1 MSNIAGKAYAM
12 NVITPIKPA
21 FSWLNRFIFNKAQ
34 NKPKTLL
41 GLATLSLIHYA
52 RWVIIPR
59 ASFPHLDES
68 QPKEDL
74 HYDYMIFHS
83 NFNGSWAQYVD
94 SFTFAIPAGL
104 DLFWKFNVRYPKSV
118 PLTPFHDYIR
128 HNQIDTCH
136 YYSAYPMAASNDVKS
151 AHLLHQALCKFDKQ
165 SSGKPAD
172 KFLND
177 YHELLNSMQAHLGEM
192 LPTPVV
198 SMAAQ
203 AVKDRHCGT
212 PETLTGI
219 QSVHETVANEQDATS
234 TAPAASKKSTDKL
247 EYS

>member
-12 NVITPIKPA
+12 NVITPVKPTYA
-21 FSWLNRFIFNKAQ
+21 WVNRFILKKAQ
-34 NKPKTLL
+34 KNPGTLL
-41 GLATLSLIHYA
+41 GLITLSLIHYA
-52 RWVIIPR
+52 RWIIIPR
-59 ASFPHLDES
+59 TAFPHLDAS
-68 QPKEDL
+68 QPREDL
-74 HYDYMIFHS
+74 HYDYMIFQS

-104 DLFWKFNVRYPKSV
+104 DLFWKWNVRYPKSV

-151 AHLLHQALCKFDKQ
+151 AHMLKQALREFDKR
-165 SSGKPAD
+165 SSDRSGD
-172 KFLND
+172 EFLSD

-203 AVKDRHCGT
+203 AVRDRHCGT
-212 PETLTGI
+212 PETLMGI
-219 QSVHETVANEQDATS
+219 QAVNETAVIEHDTPSTATATS
-234 TAPAASKKSTDKL
+234 AKSTGKL

>member
-12 NVITPIKPA
+12 NVVTPIRSSM
-21 FSWLNRFIFNKAQ
+21 SWINRWIFGQATKN
-34 NKPKTLL
+34 PGTLL

-59 ASFPHLDES
+59 KAFPHLDES
-68 QPKEDL
+68 QPKEEL
-74 HYDYMIFHS
+74 HYDYMIFFS

-104 DLFWKFNVRYPKSV
+104 DLFWKWNVRYPKSV

-136 YYSAYPMAASNDVKS
+136 YYNAYPMAASNDVKS
-151 AHLLHQALCKFDKQ
+151 AIVLRRALCTFKAE
-165 SSGKPAD
+165 SSGKSPEA
-172 KFLND
+172 FMAD
-177 YHELLNSMQAHLGEM
+177 YHALLNSMQAHLGEM
-192 LPTPVV
+192 HPTPVV

-203 AVKDRHCGT
+203 AVKDRHAGE
-212 PETLTGI
+212 PETGVGYTF
-219 QSVHETVANEQDATS
+219 ANDASGAASPGS
-234 TAPAASKKSTDKL
+234 TAAHGTRQDPMPI
-247 EYS
+247 EEH